1 MIRVEFHCHTIKS
14 KDSLT
19 TLADLLEACNRKN
32 IDRIVITDHNTIAG
46 ALLAR
51 DLAPERVIIGEEIMT
66 QDGEI
71 LAAFVQEEIP
81 PSLSPMEVIT
91 RLREQNAFISISHPF
106 DKLREGHW
114 KLESLLDIMPHV
126 DAIEIF
132 NSRNMWPSGN
142 KQAKEFAKKHRLLG
156 TVGSD
161 AHTAYEIGKS
171 TILLQEFKDAN
182 SLKSA
187 LLNARYETK
196 HSGFWIHFT
205 SRYAVWKKDWM
216 KRKKRLRFPNSTS

>member
-1 MIRVEFHCHTIKS
+1 MIRVEFHCHTIES

-19 TLADLLEACNRKN
+19 TLEDLLEVCHRKN
-32 IDRIVITDHNTIAG
+32 IDRIVITDHNTITG

-51 DLAPERVIIGEEIMT
+51 QLAPERVIIGEEIMT

-81 PSLSPMEVIT
+81 PDLSPMEVIT

-106 DKLREGHW
+106 DKLRDGHW
-114 KLESLLDIMPHV
+114 KLESLLDIIPHV
-126 DAIEIF
+126 DAIETF

-142 KQAKEFAKKHRLLG
+142 KQAKEFAKKHSLPG

-161 AHTAYEIGKS
+161 AHTAYEIGKA
-171 TILLQEFKDAN
+171 TMLLQEFKDAN
-182 SLKSA
+182 SLKSV
-187 LLNARYETK
+187 LMNARYETK
-196 HSGFWIHFT
+196 HSRFWIHLT

-216 KRKKRLRFPNSTS
+216 KRNNG